1 MFIALGFLRTLH
13 AEELVLES
21 ILRRNRAAR
30 TDTFHRFINAHEAP
44 VSYTH
49 LTLPTNREV

>member
-1 MFIALGFLRTLH
+1 MNVNVYHNEPPLTTLVDQWQALKQ
-13 AEELVLES
+13 AEED
-21 ILRRNRAAR
+21 AR
-30 TDTFHRFINAHEAP
+30 LARVAHEAP